1 MKPNETT
8 GASNKIT
15 RQILFALV
23 AGVGVGALA
32 HNVFPADFAKEFAGY
47 CSLITTVFLRLI
59 KMIIAPLVFAT
70 VVSGIANMGDTKA
83 VGRVGIR
90 ALAWF
95 LGASLTSLVIGLV
108 MATVL
113 EPGRGLSIALPAAEA
128 ATGLK
133 THALNVKDFLTQVFP
148 ASIFEAMSGNNIL
161 QILVFAVFFG
171 FALASFPD
179 KTAATAIRLTGEM
192 VHVMLRVTNYVMRFA
207 PFGVFGAVTSA
218 ITLQGLDVLLVY
230 GRYMGGFYLA
240 LGILWC
246 ILIGAGSLVLKKS
259 VFRLVRCIKD
269 PMILGFSTASSEAAY
284 PSTMMQLEKFGIKE
298 RIIGFV
304 LPLGYSFNLDGSMIN
319 MTFLSLFIAQ
329 IYGVDLS
336 LSQKIIMLLVLMVSS
351 KGIAGVPRASL
362 VVVAA
367 VLPIFHLPEAGLLLI
382 MGIDQFLDMGRTATN
397 ILGNSIATAVV
408 AKWEGDI
415 APTGEAGQETGA
427 SGEFAEAQP
436 PLEVLEPTA

>member
-1 MKPNETT
+1 
-8 GASNKIT
+8 
-15 RQILFALV
+15 V
-23 AGVGVGALA
+23 VGVGLGAVA
-32 HNVFPADFAKEFAGY
+32 HNVLPSDTAKEFAGY
-47 CSLITTVFLRLI
+47 CSLLTTVFLRLI
-59 KMIIAPLVFAT
+59 KMIIAPLVMAT

-95 LGASLTSLVIGLV
+95 LCASLTSLAIGLI
-108 MATVL
+108 MATIL
-113 EPGRGLSIALPAAEA
+113 EPGKGMHIALPAVEA

-133 THALNVKDFLTQVFP
+133 TNALNFKDFLAQVFP
-148 ASIFEAMSGNNIL
+148 ASVLDAMAQNNIL

-171 FALASFPD
+171 FALASFHD
-179 KTAATAIRLTGEM
+179 RTAQMTIKITGEM
-192 VHVMLRVTNYVMRFA
+192 VHVMLRVTNYVMRLA

-218 ITLQGLDVLLVY
+218 ITLQGTDVLVIY
-230 GRYMGGFYLA
+230 GKYMGGFYLS
-240 LGILWC
+240 LFILWC
-246 ILIGAGSLVLKKS
+246 ILVAAGSVVLKGS
-259 VFRLVRCIKD
+259 VFRLVRMIKD

-284 PSTMMQLEKFGIKE
+284 PSTMMQLQKFGIRE

-397 ILGNSIATAVV
+397 ILGNSIATAVI
-408 AKWEGDI
+408 ATWEGDVI
-415 APTGEAGQETGA
+415 DPALAQ
-427 SGEFAEAQP
+427 AEAQEARDAAYADTDGGI
-436 PLEVLEPTA
+436 EVLEPTA